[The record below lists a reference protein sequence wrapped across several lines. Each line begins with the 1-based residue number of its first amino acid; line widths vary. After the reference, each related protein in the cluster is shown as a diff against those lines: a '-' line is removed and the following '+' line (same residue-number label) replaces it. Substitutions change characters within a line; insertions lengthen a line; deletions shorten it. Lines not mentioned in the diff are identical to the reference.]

1 MAAIT
6 GALIGGG
13 LALAGAKKAKKAAD
27 ADRAQSQEVMDRLA
41 QVQFNPFSTSGFG
54 GAGVQFGPGDQAQF
68 NLGGFGDI
76 FGQLGG
82 IGQGGLAGGQA
93 AQLAAMGQFPGA
105 AFGQLG
111 ALGQQA
117 FGRAQDIGAGGF
129 QRVLQNQLFGRA
141 GELAGQTDF
150 TGLRD
155 QTLGTLRQQ
164 AAPFEERAF
173 GGLQENLFA
182 TGRLGSSG
190 GALQT
195 EAFARGLGE
204 ADLSRQL
211 QATQVAQTQQ
221 AQNAALARQFGGM
234 GAGLAGLEDKMLGSA
249 FQRFGGTAGLGADLQ
264 RQLFGQGSTIFAQ
277 GLQGL
282 AGQQSIMD
290 SILGLG
296 TFGANLGAQRAS
308 TDIAAAGGQA
318 QVMAQQGPSG
328 GDLTGAFLSQAGQG
342 IAGGGA
348 NGLFNSIGGFFGG
361 GGGGGSIDP
370 NSPNFDIDAFIGN

>member
-54 GAGVQFGPGDQAQF
+54 GA
-68 NLGGFGDI
+68 
-76 FGQLGG
+76 
-82 IGQGGLAGGQA
+82 GGLAGGQA